1 MKRLSVLILAVCLL
15 LSACASTTPSGADK
29 DSGEKQ
35 KIAVVANSATDDH
48 CIQLVEGFQ
57 SEGEALG
64 YAVDIFLSNNDDAKF
79 QELFEQCLQNNY
91 VGIYVTH
98 GKADYAYDLLKPAVD
113 KGVKIVG
120 FDTTAE
126 KDGVALEGATLT
138 QQNDHL
144 LAQISLDEIC
154 ELCPNRPARILK
166 LWFGPG
172 EPPLDRREEIY
183 KEYEQAGKIETLEV
197 VGPTDWNDV
206 IGSVATAISAML
218 PKYPE
223 GSVDAVWASWD
234 ELAKGV
240 YKACGEA
247 NRDDLVMV
255 AIDVSN
261 QDLNFM
267 KEENSIWKATA
278 AVDPVLIGR
287 IGMRLMAMKLHGD
300 ETPDVYQLEPKL
312 IRGEMLQADSNM
324 DNLDQ
329 VIDGWRVS
337 DEFNQPWMDEL
348 RAQNAK

>member
-1 MKRLSVLILAVCLL
+1 MRKSLVILMAVCLML
-15 LSACASTTPSGADK
+15 TGCAAPKATGTSST
-29 DSGEKQ
+29 SGEQQ

-57 SEGEALG
+57 TEGEALG
-64 YAVDIFLSNNDDAKF
+64 YKVDIFLSNNDDAKF
-79 QELFEQCLQNNY
+79 QELFEQCVQNNY

-98 GKADYAYDLLKPAVD
+98 GKADYSYDLLKPAVD
-113 KGVKIVG
+113 KGIKIVG
-120 FDTTAE
+120 FDTSAV
-126 KDGVALEGATLT
+126 KDGVQLAGATLT

-144 LAQISLDEIC
+144 LAQLSLDEIC
-154 ELCPNRPARILK
+154 NLIPNRPVRILK

-183 KEYEQAGKIETLEV
+183 KQYEEEGKIQTLEV

-206 IGSVATAISAML
+206 IGSVANSISAML
-218 PKYPE
+218 PKYPV
-223 GSVDAVWASWD
+223 GTVDAVWASWD

-240 YKACGEA
+240 YKACDEA
-247 NRDDLVMV
+247 GRDDLIMV

-267 KEENSIWKATA
+267 REEGSIWKATA

-300 ETPDVYQLEPKL
+300 ETPDTYQLEPKL
-312 IRGEMLQADSNM
+312 IVSDMLKADTNM
-324 DNLDQ
+324 DTLDQ
-329 VIDGWRVS
+329 VIEGWRVS

-348 RAQNAK
+348 RAQNGK

>member
-1 MKRLSVLILAVCLL
+1 MKKLVIILLATALILTG
-15 LSACASTTPSGADK
+15 CATGKNGSSTP
-29 DSGEKQ
+29 Q

-48 CIQLVEGFQ
+48 CIQLVEGFKA
-57 SEGEALG
+57 EGKALG
-64 YAVDIFLSNNDDAKF
+64 YEVDIFLSNNDDAKF
-79 QELFEQCLQNNY
+79 QELFEQCVQNKY

-98 GKADYAYDLLKPAVD
+98 GKADYSYDLLKPAID
-113 KGVKIVG
+113 KGIKIVG
-120 FDTTAE
+120 FDTSAE
-126 KDGVALEGATLT
+126 KDGVQLEGTTLT

-144 LAQISLDEIC
+144 LAEMSLNAIC
-154 ELCPNRPARILK
+154 DMVPNEPARILK

-172 EPPLDRREEIY
+172 EPPLDRRQEIY
-183 KEYEQAGKIETLEV
+183 KQFEDAGKIQTLEV

-206 IGSVATAISAML
+206 IGSVASSISAML
-218 PKYPE
+218 PKYPV
-223 GSVDAVWASWD
+223 GTVDAVWASWD

-240 YKACGEA
+240 YNACNEA
-247 NRDDLVMV
+247 GRDDIIMV

-267 KEENSIWKATA
+267 REKDSIWKATA

-300 ETPDVYQLEPKL
+300 ETPAFYQFEPKV
-312 IRGEMLQADSNM
+312 IMSDMLKDDTNM

-337 DEFNQPWMDEL
+337 DEFNQPWMDSV
-348 RAQNAK
+348 RNSNNK